1 VLECERPSVVI
12 RQADRPGDLGWVVM
26 AHGEQYAAEFG
37 WNTEFEA
44 LVARIVANF
53 AADHD
58 PGRERAWLAEMDGHR
73 VGCVFCVRK
82 DNETAQLRILLVTR
96 DGRGHGLG
104 RRLVAECIDFAR
116 AAGYRRLVLWTNDP
130 LAAARHLY
138 LAAGFTLV
146 DEAPH
151 HSFGIDL
158 IGQNYQLDLVGGG
171 S

>member
-1 VLECERPSVVI
+1 
-12 RQADRPGDLGWVVM
+12 
-26 AHGEQYAAEFG
+26 
-37 WNTEFEA
+37 
-44 LVARIVANF
+44 
-53 AADHD
+53 
-58 PGRERAWLAEMDGHR
+58 MDGHR

-82 DNETAQLRILLVTR
+82 DNERPSSVSCWSPATAVAT
-96 DGRGHGLG
+96 GLG

-158 IGQNYQLDLVGGG
+158 IGQNYQLDLVGDG